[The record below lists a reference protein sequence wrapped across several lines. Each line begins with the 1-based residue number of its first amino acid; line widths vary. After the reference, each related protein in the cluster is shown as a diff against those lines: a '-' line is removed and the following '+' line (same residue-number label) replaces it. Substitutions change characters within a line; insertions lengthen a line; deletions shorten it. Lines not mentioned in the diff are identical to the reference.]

1 MSTTLNMAQP
11 GLQGAASVASQPR
24 PGTAGLAKPPATSSQ
39 ARQPATAAQA
49 RQPAEAAGAQP
60 LASAA
65 AGTPR
70 AATAD
75 ALSSAA
81 LRRRRR
87 ADVALRL
94 LEMAPEACESLR
106 WDDLD
111 QAPEWMAL
119 PDAAW
124 LCLQARIGALLY
136 ARSLR
141 LWIDGPRLSAAR
153 ALLGAAVLDEL
164 LAIPDEALPRG
175 LTGCP
180 TIDAGSHVG
189 PRLKVA
195 GAAVLIAA
203 LPPSPLRAALAT
215 GLAPA
220 GNSAISPELA
230 ESLIARAQ
238 ALGGAAAWLDDAQ
251 AVA

>member
-1 MSTTLNMAQP
+1 MSTTLNMPQP
-11 GLQGAASVASQPR
+11 GLPGAAAAARHARPAPAVAS
-24 PGTAGLAKPPATSSQ
+24 
-39 ARQPATAAQA
+39 
-49 RQPAEAAGAQP
+49 
-60 LASAA
+60 
-65 AGTPR
+65 TPR
-70 AATAD
+70 AATAH
-75 ALSSAA
+75 ALSVAA

-94 LEMAPEACESLR
+94 LEMAPEACASLR

-111 QAPEWMAL
+111 QAPEWLAL

-124 LCLQARIGALLY
+124 LRLQARIGALLY

-141 LWIDGPRLSAAR
+141 LWIDGPRLAAAR

-164 LAIPDEALPRG
+164 LAMPDDALPRG
-175 LTGCP
+175 LAGCP
-180 TIDAGSHVG
+180 PIEAGSHVG
-189 PRLKVA
+189 PRFKVA

-203 LPPSPLRAALAT
+203 LPPSPLRVALAT

-220 GNSAISPELA
+220 GNSAISAELA

-238 ALGGAAAWLDDAQ
+238 ALGGAEAWLDDAQ

>member
-1 MSTTLNMAQP
+1 MSTTLNLPQP
-11 GLQGAASVASQPR
+11 GLHGTTPASGSR
-24 PGTAGLAKPPATSSQ
+24 PGTAALAKPPVSAT
-39 ARQPATAAQA
+39 PAK
-49 RQPAEAAGAQP
+49 PAV
-60 LASAA
+60 AA
-65 AGTPR
+65 APAGKPPVS
-70 AATAD
+70 TAD
-75 ALSSAA
+75 LLSIAA
-81 LRRRRR
+81 RRRRRR

-111 QAPEWMAL
+111 QAPDWLAL

-124 LCLQARIGALLY
+124 LRLQARIGALLY

-141 LWIDGPRLSAAR
+141 LWIDGPRLIAAR

-164 LAIPDEALPRG
+164 LAMPDDALPRG
-175 LTGCP
+175 LACCCP
-180 TIDAGSHVG
+180 PIDAGSHVG
-189 PRLKVA
+189 PRLKLA

-220 GNSAISPELA
+220 GTSAISAELA
-230 ESLIARAQ
+230 ESVIARAQ
-238 ALGGAAAWLDDAQ
+238 ALGGAAAWRDETEALA
-251 AVA
+251 